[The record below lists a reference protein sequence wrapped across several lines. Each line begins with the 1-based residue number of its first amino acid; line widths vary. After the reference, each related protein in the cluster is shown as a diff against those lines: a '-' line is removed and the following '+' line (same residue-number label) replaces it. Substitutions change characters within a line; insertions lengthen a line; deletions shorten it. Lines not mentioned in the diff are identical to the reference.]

1 MILLVGLGNPG
12 DKYKETRHNIGFRAV
27 DEIVHRF
34 NFSGYK
40 AKFSSHMAEGVI
52 EGNKVIVL
60 KPLTYMND
68 SGRAVREIAKFY
80 KIELS
85 EIIVFHDDLD
95 LTLAKVRVKVG
106 GGAGGHNGLKSID
119 SHLGK
124 EYTRVR
130 IGIDH
135 PGNRDDVTNYVL
147 GGFNKDE
154 SKKMDELME
163 VISYNISY
171 LIAKE
176 ADLFMNKLAI

>member
-1 MILLVGLGNPG
+1 
-12 DKYKETRHNIGFRAV
+12 
-27 DEIVHRF
+27 
-34 NFSGYK
+34 
-40 AKFSSHMAEGVI
+40 
-52 EGNKVIVL
+52 
-60 KPLTYMND
+60 MND